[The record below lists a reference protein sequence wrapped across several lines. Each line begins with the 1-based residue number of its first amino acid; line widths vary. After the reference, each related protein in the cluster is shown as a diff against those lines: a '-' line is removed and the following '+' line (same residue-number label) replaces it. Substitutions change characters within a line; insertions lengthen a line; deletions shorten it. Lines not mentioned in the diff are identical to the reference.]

1 MSSRDT
7 NEKETRLRILDT
19 AESLFS
25 DHGFRDVSLRQI
37 TREAKVN
44 TAAVNYHF
52 GSKEA
57 LITEVLTRVISPI
70 NRERLRLLELAEDRY
85 GEDSIPVEEI
95 LECLHRPVV
104 GQIQASSHQSSVYLK
119 LAGRCLAEPAE
130 NFSETLISL
139 FREVIARF
147 MGSVKQSLPHIDEA
161 TLFWRMHFSVGTM
174 IYALTHGDRV
184 AMFSDGRIDI
194 PDPEEILKRLIEFTA
209 AGLRGEQEIAA
220 SKDKKKRAKRKPASI
235 VGGMVALALLPSCQS
250 ISPDNRSHLASVSTP
265 PHWIAG
271 STYRPASCPDFHW
284 VEAFQSKPLESYVAA
299 VIENNKDLK
308 GAAARIKIAQATA
321 RIVGADIY
329 PQISGDFSSQRS
341 LQNFIGLPIPGAGGG
356 GVLSNRI
363 NQFGLSLNMSWELD
377 LWGRIRAAKKASVA
391 DFEASQFDRATA
403 ELSIAGQAAK
413 AWFAMAEAK
422 DQVALTKRTIRTFS
436 ETETLLEERFEA
448 GVEEN
453 GRNFASELLLAKAD
467 VELARDNLQSQ
478 LELAQRTS
486 RQLEILAGKYPA
498 GQAGKEAWL
507 PPYPGTVP
515 ADLPATLLDRRPD
528 LAASERRL
536 AAADERILEAKRA
549 LLPTIGLTS
558 SFGTTSNDISQLLD
572 GTFSVWNIA
581 GNVAQPILQG
591 GRLRANVSRRDAEL
605 ELAIAEFE
613 QLALTA
619 FGEVENALA
628 AEEFFRERISALGK
642 ASRMTEAAY
651 LRSREEF
658 AKGTGDI
665 LTVLSAQRRQFS
677 EQSQLLALRRL
688 RLQNRVD
695 LYLALGGSFR
705 PFPCLPDKQPASES
719 DSST

>member
-1 MSSRDT
+1 MSGKDSQ
-7 NEKETRLRILDT
+7 EKKTKLQILDT

-37 TREAKVN
+37 TREAGVN

-70 NRERLRLLELAEDRY
+70 NRERLRLLEEVEERY
-85 GEDSIPVEEI
+85 GEDPIPIEDI

-119 LAGRCLAEPAE
+119 LAGRCLAEPTQ

-139 FREVIARF
+139 FREMIARF
-147 MGSVKQSLPHIDEA
+147 MGAVKESLPHVDEA
-161 TLFWRMHFSVGTM
+161 DIFWRMHFSVGTM

-184 AMFSDGRIDI
+184 AMFSDGRIGA
-194 PDPEEILKRLIEFTA
+194 PDPEEILSRLIEFTA
-209 AGLRGEQEIAA
+209 AGLRGGEKTL
-220 SKDKKKRAKRKPASI
+220 SKNSEAKKPGRKPAPI
-235 VGGMVALALLPSCQS
+235 IAGLAALFLLPSCKS
-250 ISPDNRSHLASVSTP
+250 LSPENASHHASVSTP

-271 STYRPASCPDFHW
+271 DTYRPTSCPDFHW
-284 VEAFQSKPLESYVAA
+284 VESFQSESLASFVEA
-299 VIENNKDLK
+299 VVERNKDLK
-308 GAAARIKIAQATA
+308 AAEARIKIAQANA
-321 RIVGADIY
+321 RIVGADLY

-363 NQFGLSLNMSWELD
+363 NQFGLSLNMSWEID
-377 LWGRIRAAKKASVA
+377 LWGKIRAARKASVA
-391 DFEASQFDRATA
+391 DLEASQYDRATA

-422 DQVALTKRTIRTFS
+422 EQVALTQSTIRTFS
-436 ETETLLEERFEA
+436 ETEALLEERFEA

-467 VELARDNLQSQ
+467 IELARDNLQSQ
-478 LELAQRTS
+478 LEVAQRTS
-486 RQLEILAGKYPA
+486 RQLEILAGQYPA
-498 GQAGKEAWL
+498 GQAGKKARL
-507 PPYPGTVP
+507 PSYPGTIP

-528 LAASERRL
+528 LTASERRL
-536 AAADERILEAKRA
+536 AAADERIFEAKRA
-549 LLPTIGLTS
+549 LLPSIGLTS
-558 SFGTTSNDISQLLD
+558 SFGTASDDISQLLD
-572 GTFSVWNIA
+572 GTFSVWSIA
-581 GNVAQPILQG
+581 GNLAQPILQG

-605 ELAIAEFE
+605 ELAVAEFE

-628 AEEFFRERISALGK
+628 AEEFYNQRVGALIKAVRLTESAY
-642 ASRMTEAAY
+642 T
-651 LRSREEF
+651 RSREEF
-658 AKGTGDI
+658 SKGTGDI
-665 LTVLSAQRRQFS
+665 LTVLSAQRRQFTN
-677 EQSQLLALRRL
+677 QSQLLAVRRL

-695 LYLALGGSFR
+695 LYLALGGSFK
-705 PFPCLPDKQPASES
+705 PFPCPTAKQADPETAP
-719 DSST
+719 ST